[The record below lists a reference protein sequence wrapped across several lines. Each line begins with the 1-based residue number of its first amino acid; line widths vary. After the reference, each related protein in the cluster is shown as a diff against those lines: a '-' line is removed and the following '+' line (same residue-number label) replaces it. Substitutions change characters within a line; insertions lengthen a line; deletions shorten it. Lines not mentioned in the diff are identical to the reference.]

1 MSVPFAVA
9 RDLCVPELRSGGRE
23 LKHRTVVPVPETP
36 VDEDRGPETGEH
48 HIGTTEKLAIV
59 QAETESTCMQAAA
72 QQQFGFRVLAANM
85 AHVEPTLRR
94 SQDIRHSALYYTRW
108 CPNRIYG
115 FDACARRFSFVFA
128 KSHVACPEGL
138 KLRWGVP

>member
-1 MSVPFAVA
+1 
-9 RDLCVPELRSGGRE
+9 
-23 LKHRTVVPVPETP
+23 VPVPETP

-48 HIGTTEKLAIV
+48 QIGTTEKLAIV

-72 QQQFGFRVLAANM
+72 QQQFGFRVLAANV

-128 KSHVACPEGL
+128 KSHVACQKDSNCDVVCRSVTYEVPRLATFHE
-138 KLRWGVP
+138 LRTRLSEFSK